1 MSLTWSCGA
10 KLFCARRL
18 ITDNGLIAMKC
29 FHWLEKNRKGKKGMM
44 AVKLDMSKAYDR
56 IEWCFVQTV
65 LQKMGF
71 PESMVNVIMKCI
83 SIVSYHILINGQPSK
98 PFFPIDRFSSR

>member
-1 MSLTWSCGA
+1 
-10 KLFCARRL
+10 
-18 ITDNGLIAMKC
+18 
-29 FHWLEKNRKGKKGMM
+29 MM

-71 PESMVNVIMKCI
+71 PESLVNVIMKCI
-83 SIVSYHILINGQPSK
+83 STVSYQFLINGQP
-98 PFFPIDRFSSR
+98 